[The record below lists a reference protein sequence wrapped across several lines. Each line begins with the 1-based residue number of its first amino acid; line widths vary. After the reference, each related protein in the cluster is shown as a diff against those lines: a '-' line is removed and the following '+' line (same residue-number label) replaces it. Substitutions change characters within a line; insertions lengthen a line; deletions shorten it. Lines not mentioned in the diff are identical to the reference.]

1 MLLAGEAAAKYAF
14 KNSIPFPFISQ
25 PSPDIPKDLPTG
37 LACDY
42 RLRRCMRS
50 RSVGINPSA
59 HAGLGLGMY
68 SQVTSPLRRYSDLI
82 AHQQLRAHLN
92 QSPLLDKDTM
102 LERISAGDAAM
113 GASIKAERSTR
124 LHWTIVFLL
133 QNPEWTGEAVFV
145 EQKGTQCV
153 FLIPSLATQTTLIPS
168 KQLNLNNRIVVK
180 ASKIDISTQNVI
192 FMEVER

>member
-1 MLLAGEAAAKYAF
+1 MLLAGGAAAKLAF
-14 KNSIPFPFISQ
+14 KNQIPFPFISQ

-37 LACDY
+37 LAGEY

-50 RSVGINPSA
+50 RSVGVNPSA

-82 AHQQLRAHLN
+82 AHQQLRSYLN
-92 QSPLLDKDTM
+92 GNPVLDKDTM

-124 LHWTIVFLL
+124 LHWTLVYLL
-133 QNPEWTGEAVFV
+133 QNQDWQGKGIVVELRGKQAVI
-145 EQKGTQCV
+145 
-153 FLIPSLATQTTLIPS
+153 LIPELGQETIIVPKSTVV
-168 KQLNLNNRIVVK
+168 LNDEIVVK
-180 ASKIDISTQNVI
+180 AGNINLPEL
-192 FMEVER
+192 EVNFIEV